1 MDKWLLQNPCL
12 IFIVLQET
20 TEAIPFPNKTFL
32 QFLFKSLAFASGC
45 ICIQSLWVRGS
56 LQIHLVQIHLATGR
70 VRIQNALVAS
80 LRLQL
85 RKQTELEVEFFYQS
99 IWQQWVSPLEKA
111 DEMLDQV
118 CMTENMSL
126 QMTKSENV
134 SWRFLCWW
142 ENIQTPQ
149 AWDQTANVYICAKI
163 FKLPFLWPSVPRS
176 QICPKSIKII
186 ENILLNFHNCHVIL

>member
-12 IFIVLQET
+12 IFIVLQEA
-20 TEAIPFPNKTFL
+20 TEAIPFPNKTFH
-32 QFLFKSLAFASGC
+32 QFLFKPLTFASGC
-45 ICIQSLWVRGS
+45 ICIQGLWFRGS

-70 VRIQNALVAS
+70 VRIQKASVAS

-85 RKQTELEVEFFYQS
+85 RKQTELEVEFFYQPV
-99 IWQQWVSPLEKA
+99 WQQWVSPLEKA

-126 QMTKSENV
+126 QITKSENV
-134 SWRFLCWW
+134 SWRFLYWW

-149 AWDQTANVYICAKI
+149 AWDHTANVYICAKI
-163 FKLPFLWPSVPRS
+163 VKLPFLWPSLPRF
-176 QICPKSIKII
+176 QNCPKSIKII
-186 ENILLNFHNCHVIL
+186 EHIGKLS